1 MSLKNVPPIF
11 FFENFRGNINYFN
24 NFWYTTSLGNMTL
37 EQYKR
42 AHLTYKLLLHHLQ
55 KCTKWC
61 LNNIQ

>member
-1 MSLKNVPPIF
+1 
-11 FFENFRGNINYFN
+11 
-24 NFWYTTSLGNMTL
+24 MTL